1 MDWFD
6 RILAWGVERPDN
18 VALVSGSRRV
28 TYGELIGRSHGLAA
42 HLSST
47 LPDDG
52 SPVAVVG
59 HKEPEMV
66 MGFLAAALA
75 GHPYVPIDSA
85 TPAARASRILEVA
98 RVTRTLTVHDIARLA
113 TPSEA
118 RAPGSRRPDDHPYYV
133 MFTSGST
140 GEPKGVV
147 ITRGCVGSFIRW
159 MVAEQRL
166 EPAAE
171 CFLNQVVYS
180 FDVSVMDLYLSLATG
195 GTHLSLTRDDIADF
209 KRLFSVLAESAVTV
223 WVSTPSFA
231 RLCLA
236 EPRFDRRMLP
246 AVRRFLLAGETLAPE
261 IARQLLARFPGAEV
275 WNMYGP
281 TEATVVTTSVQVTTE
296 LLAQHA
302 VLPIGYP
309 KPGTAVFVA
318 AEARLEALADG
329 QRGEIVIAG
338 DNVSPGYFGRPDL
351 TAMRFADYH
360 GQHAYLTGDIGHV
373 LDGLVFFDGRRD
385 HQVKLH
391 GYRVELGDV
400 EANVCALDG
409 VRDAVVLPVL
419 RNGQVD
425 SLAAFVITQG
435 NAHGPD
441 GAGALWLRSRLGDRL
456 PSYMLPRTVRFL
468 DQFPMTANG
477 KVDRLKL
484 AESL

>member
-1 MDWFD
+1 M
-6 RILAWGVERPDN
+6 
-18 VALVSGSRRV
+18 S
-28 TYGELIGRSHGLAA
+28 
-42 HLSST
+42 
-47 LPDDG
+47 
-52 SPVAVVG
+52 
-59 HKEPEMV
+59 
-66 MGFLAAALA
+66 
-75 GHPYVPIDSA
+75 
-85 TPAARASRILEVA
+85 
-98 RVTRTLTVHDIARLA
+98 
-113 TPSEA
+113 
-118 RAPGSRRPDDHPYYV
+118 
-133 MFTSGST
+133 
-140 GEPKGVV
+140 
-147 ITRGCVGSFIRW
+147 SFIRW
-159 MVAEQRL
+159 MLAEQKL

-180 FDVSVMDLYLSLATG
+180 FDVSVMDLYLSLTTG

-209 KRLFSVLAESAVTV
+209 KRLFSVLAESTVTV

-281 TEATVVTTSVQVTTE
+281 TEATVVTTSVQVTAD

-318 AEARLEALADG
+318 AEAGLEPLADG
-329 QRGEIVIAG
+329 ERGEIVIAG
-338 DNVSPGYFGRPDL
+338 DNVSPGYLGRPDL
-351 TAMRFADYH
+351 TALRFADYH
-360 GQHAYLTGDIGHV
+360 GQRAYLTGDIGHV
-373 LDGLVFFDGRRD
+373 ENGLVFFDGRRD

-400 EANVCALDG
+400 EANLCALEG
-409 VRDAVVLPVL
+409 IHDAVVLPVL
-419 RNGQVD
+419 RNGEVD
-425 SLAAFVITQG
+425 SLAAFVITQSEAPG
-435 NAHGPD
+435 SD
-441 GAGALWLRSRLGDRL
+441 TAGSLWLRARLGDRV

-468 DQFPMTANG
+468 DRFPMTANG

>member
-1 MDWFD
+1 MYWFD
-6 RILAWGVERPDN
+6 RILAWGVERPDR

-28 TYGELIGRSHGLAA
+28 TYGELIGRVHGLAA
-42 HLSST
+42 HLSSM

-85 TPAARASRILEVA
+85 TPEARVSRILEVA
-98 RVTRTLTVHDIARLA
+98 GVTRTLTVPDIARLA

-118 RAPGSRRPDDHPYYV
+118 RPADRRPDDHPYYV
-133 MFTSGST
+133 IFTSGST

-147 ITRGCVGSFIRW
+147 ITRGCMSSFIRW
-159 MVAEQRL
+159 MLAEQKL

-180 FDVSVMDLYLSLATG
+180 FDVSVMDLYLSLTTG

-209 KRLFSVLAESAVTV
+209 KRLFSVLAESTVTV

-246 AVRRFLLAGETLAPE
+246 AVGRFLLAGETLAPE

-281 TEATVVTTSVQVTTE
+281 TEATVVTTSVQVTAD

-318 AEARLEALADG
+318 AEAGLEPLADG

-338 DNVSPGYFGRPDL
+338 DNVSPGYLGRPDL
-351 TAMRFADYH
+351 TALRFADYH
-360 GQHAYLTGDIGHV
+360 GQRAYLTGDIGHV
-373 LDGLVFFDGRRD
+373 ENGLVFFDGRRD

-400 EANVCALDG
+400 EANLCALEG
-409 VRDAVVLPVL
+409 IHDAVVLPVL
-419 RNGQVD
+419 RNGEVD
-425 SLAAFVITQG
+425 SLAAFVITQSEAPG
-435 NAHGPD
+435 SD
-441 GAGALWLRSRLGDRL
+441 TAGSLWLRARLGDRV

-468 DQFPMTANG
+468 DRFPMTANG
-477 KVDRLKL
+477 KVDRRKL

>member
-1 MDWFD
+1 MYWFD
-6 RILAWGVERPDN
+6 RILAWGVERPDR

-28 TYGELIGRSHGLAA
+28 TYGELIGRVHGLAA
-42 HLSST
+42 HLSSM

-85 TPAARASRILEVA
+85 TPEARVSRILEVA
-98 RVTRTLTVHDIARLA
+98 GVSRTLTVPDIARLA

-118 RAPGSRRPDDHPYYV
+118 RPADRRPDDHPYYV
-133 MFTSGST
+133 IFTSGST

-147 ITRGCVGSFIRW
+147 ITRGCMSSFIRW
-159 MVAEQRL
+159 MLAEQKL

-180 FDVSVMDLYLSLATG
+180 FDVSVMDLYLSLTTG

-209 KRLFSVLAESAVTV
+209 KRLFSVLAESTVTV

-281 TEATVVTTSVQVTTE
+281 TEATVVTTSVQVTAD

-318 AEARLEALADG
+318 AEAGLEPLADG

-338 DNVSPGYFGRPDL
+338 DNVSPGYLGRPDL
-351 TAMRFADYH
+351 TALRFADYH
-360 GQHAYLTGDIGHV
+360 GQRAYLTGDIGHV
-373 LDGLVFFDGRRD
+373 ENGLVFFDGRRD

-400 EANVCALDG
+400 EANLCALEG
-409 VRDAVVLPVL
+409 IHDAVVLPVL
-419 RNGQVD
+419 RNGEVD
-425 SLAAFVITQG
+425 SLAAFVITQSEAPG
-435 NAHGPD
+435 SD
-441 GAGALWLRSRLGDRL
+441 TAGSLWLRARLGDRV

-468 DQFPMTANG
+468 DRFPMTANG

>member
-6 RILAWGVERPDN
+6 RILAWGVERPDH
-18 VALVSGSRRV
+18 VALASGSRHV
-28 TYGELIGRSHGLAA
+28 TYGELISRAHGLAA
-42 HLSST
+42 HLSSV

-66 MGFLAAALA
+66 VGFLGAALA

-85 TPAARASRILEVA
+85 TPAGRASRIIDVA
-98 RVTRTLTVHDIARLA
+98 RVAKTLTVPDIARLA
-113 TPSEA
+113 SPA
-118 RAPGSRRPDDHPYYV
+118 VGAALRRWP
-133 MFTSGST
+133 GST

-147 ITRGCVGSFIRW
+147 ITRGCMGSFIRW
-159 MVAEQRL
+159 MLAEQKL

-180 FDVSVMDLYLSLATG
+180 FDVSVMDLYLSLTTG
-195 GTHLSLTRDDIADF
+195 GTHLSLTRDDIGDF
-209 KRLFSVLAESAVTV
+209 KRLFAVLADSTVTV

-281 TEATVVTTSVQVTTE
+281 TEATVVTTSIQVTAD

-318 AEARLEALADG
+318 AEAGLEPLADG
-329 QRGEIVIAG
+329 ERGEIVIAG
-338 DNVSPGYFGRPDL
+338 DNVSPGYLGRPDL
-351 TAMRFADYH
+351 TALRFADYH
-360 GQHAYLTGDIGHV
+360 GQRAYLTGDIGHV
-373 LDGLVFFDGRRD
+373 ENGLVFFDGPQ
-385 HQVKLH
+385 H
-391 GYRVELGDV
+391 
-400 EANVCALDG
+400 
-409 VRDAVVLPVL
+409 P
-419 RNGQVD
+419 
-425 SLAAFVITQG
+425 
-435 NAHGPD
+435 
-441 GAGALWLRSRLGDRL
+441 
-456 PSYMLPRTVRFL
+456 
-468 DQFPMTANG
+468 
-477 KVDRLKL
+477 
-484 AESL
+484 

>member
-6 RILAWGVERPDN
+6 RILAWGVERPHR
-18 VALVSGSRRV
+18 VALTSGSRAV
-28 TYGELIGRSHGLAA
+28 TYGELIGRAHGLAA
-42 HLSST
+42 YLSDV
-47 LPDDG
+47 LADDG

-66 MGFLAAALA
+66 VGFLGAALA
-75 GHPYVPIDSA
+75 GHPYVPIDTA
-85 TPAARASRILEVA
+85 TPAARASHILEVA
-98 RVTRTLTVHDIARLA
+98 RVARTLTVPDIARLA
-113 TPSEA
+113 TPSDR
-118 RAPGSRRPDDHPYYV
+118 RAPHKGRPDDHPYYV

-147 ITRGCVGSFIRW
+147 ITRGCVASFIRW
-159 MVAEQRL
+159 MLAEQRL

-180 FDVSVMDLYLSLATG
+180 FDVSVMDLYVSLVTG

-209 KRLFSVLAESAVTV
+209 KRLFSVLADSPVTV

-236 EPRFDRRMLP
+236 EPRFDRRMVP

-281 TEATVVTTSVQVTTE
+281 TEATVVTTSVQVTTD

-318 AEARLEALADG
+318 AEGRLEALADG

-338 DNVSPGYFGRPDL
+338 DNVSPGYLGRPEL
-351 TAMRFADYH
+351 TALRFADYH
-360 GQHAYLTGDIGHV
+360 GERAYLTGDIGHV
-373 LDGLVFFDGRRD
+373 QDGLVFFDGRRD
-385 HQVKLH
+385 DQVKLNGH
-391 GYRVELGDV
+391 RIELGDV
-400 EANVCALDG
+400 EANLCALDG

-425 SLAAFVITQG
+425 SLAAFVITES
-435 NAHGPD
+435 AAPAPD
-441 GAGALWLRSRLGDRL
+441 GAGALGLRTRLGDRV
-456 PSYMLPRTVRFL
+456 PSYMLPRTIRFV
-468 DQFPMTANG
+468 DQFPTTANG
-477 KVDRLKL
+477 KVDRRKL

>member
-1 MDWFD
+1 MYWFD
-6 RILAWGVERPDN
+6 RILAWGVERPDR

-28 TYGELIGRSHGLAA
+28 TYGELIGRVHGLAA
-42 HLSST
+42 HLSSM

-85 TPAARASRILEVA
+85 TPEARVSRILEVA
-98 RVTRTLTVHDIARLA
+98 GVSRTLTVPDIARLA
-113 TPSEA
+113 TPSEPRPA
-118 RAPGSRRPDDHPYYV
+118 DRRPDDHPYYV
-133 MFTSGST
+133 IFTSGST

-147 ITRGCVGSFIRW
+147 ITRGCMSSFIRW
-159 MVAEQRL
+159 MLAEQKL

-180 FDVSVMDLYLSLATG
+180 FDVSVMDLYLSLTTG

-209 KRLFSVLAESAVTV
+209 KRLFSVLAESTVTV

-281 TEATVVTTSVQVTTE
+281 TEATVVTTSVQVTAD

-318 AEARLEALADG
+318 AEAGLEPLAG

-338 DNVSPGYFGRPDL
+338 DNVSPGYLGRPDL
-351 TAMRFADYH
+351 TALRFADYH
-360 GQHAYLTGDIGHV
+360 GQRAYLTGDIGHV
-373 LDGLVFFDGRRD
+373 ENGLVFFDGRRD

-400 EANVCALDG
+400 EANLCALEG
-409 VRDAVVLPVL
+409 IHDAVVLPVL
-419 RNGQVD
+419 RNGEVD
-425 SLAAFVITQG
+425 SLAAFVITQSEAPG
-435 NAHGPD
+435 SD
-441 GAGALWLRSRLGDRL
+441 TAGSLWLRARLGDRV

-468 DQFPMTANG
+468 DRFPMTANG

>member
-1 MDWFD
+1 MYWFD
-6 RILAWGVERPDN
+6 RILAWGVERPDR

-28 TYGELIGRSHGLAA
+28 TYGELIGRVHGLAA
-42 HLSST
+42 HLSSM

-85 TPAARASRILEVA
+85 TPEARVSRILEVA
-98 RVTRTLTVHDIARLA
+98 GVTRTLTVPDIARLA
-113 TPSEA
+113 TLSEA
-118 RAPGSRRPDDHPYYV
+118 RPADRRPDDHPYYV
-133 MFTSGST
+133 IFTSGST

-147 ITRGCVGSFIRW
+147 ITRGCMSSFIRW
-159 MVAEQRL
+159 MLAEQKL

-180 FDVSVMDLYLSLATG
+180 FDVSVMDLYLSLTTG

-209 KRLFSVLAESAVTV
+209 KRLFSVLAESTVTV

-281 TEATVVTTSVQVTTE
+281 TEATVVTTSVQVTAD

-318 AEARLEALADG
+318 AEAGLEPLADG

-338 DNVSPGYFGRPDL
+338 DNVSPGYLGRPDL
-351 TAMRFADYH
+351 TALRFADYH
-360 GQHAYLTGDIGHV
+360 GQRAYLTGDIGHV
-373 LDGLVFFDGRRD
+373 ENGLVFFDGRRD

-400 EANVCALDG
+400 EANLCALEG
-409 VRDAVVLPVL
+409 IHDAVVLPVL
-419 RNGQVD
+419 RNGEVD
-425 SLAAFVITQG
+425 SLAAFVIAQSDAPG
-435 NAHGPD
+435 SD
-441 GAGALWLRSRLGDRL
+441 GAGSLWLRTRLGDRV
-456 PSYMLPRTVRFL
+456 PSYMLPRVVRFL
-468 DQFPMTANG
+468 DRFPMTANG

>member
-6 RILAWGVERPDN
+6 RILASGVERPDH
-18 VALVSGSRRV
+18 VALASGSRRV
-28 TYGELIGRSHGLAA
+28 TYGELLSRAHGLAA
-42 HLSST
+42 HLSSV

-75 GHPYVPIDSA
+75 GHPFVPIDSA
-85 TPAARASRILEVA
+85 TPEARVSRILEVA
-98 RVTRTLTVHDIARLA
+98 GVSRTLTVPDIARLA

-118 RAPGSRRPDDHPYYV
+118 RPADRRPDDHPYYV
-133 MFTSGST
+133 IFTSGST

-147 ITRGCVGSFIRW
+147 ITRGCMGSFIRW
-159 MVAEQRL
+159 MLAEQKL

-180 FDVSVMDLYLSLATG
+180 FDVSVMDLYLSLTTG

-209 KRLFSVLAESAVTV
+209 KRLFGVLADSTVTV

-236 EPRFDRRMLP
+236 EPRFDRRLLP

-281 TEATVVTTSVQVTTE
+281 TEATVVTTSVQVTTD
-296 LLAQHA
+296 LLAQHV

-318 AEARLEALADG
+318 GEAGLEPLSDG
-329 QRGEIVIAG
+329 ERGEIVIAG
-338 DNVSPGYFGRPDL
+338 DNVSPGYLGRPDL
-351 TAMRFADYH
+351 TALRFADYH
-360 GQHAYLTGDIGHV
+360 GQRAYLTGDIGHV
-373 LDGLVFFDGRRD
+373 ENGLVFFDGRRD

-400 EANVCALDG
+400 EANLCALEG
-409 VRDAVVLPVL
+409 IHDAVVLPVL
-419 RNGQVD
+419 RNGEVD
-425 SLAAFVITQG
+425 SLAAFVITES
-435 NAHGPD
+435 NAPESD
-441 GAGALWLRSRLGDRL
+441 GAGSLWLRTRLGDRV
-456 PSYMLPRTVRFL
+456 PSYMLPRVVRFL
-468 DQFPMTANG
+468 DRFPMTANG
-477 KVDRLKL
+477 KVDRRKL
-484 AESL
+484 SESL

>member
-6 RILAWGVERPDN
+6 RILAWGVERPDH
-18 VALVSGSRRV
+18 VALASGARRV
-28 TYGELIGRSHGLAA
+28 TYGELLSRAHGLAA
-42 HLSST
+42 HLSSV

-85 TPAARASRILEVA
+85 TPEARVSRILEVA
-98 RVTRTLTVHDIARLA
+98 CVSRTLTVPDIARLA
-113 TPSEA
+113 TPSETRPA
-118 RAPGSRRPDDHPYYV
+118 DRRPDDHPYYV
-133 MFTSGST
+133 IFTSGST

-147 ITRGCVGSFIRW
+147 ITRGCMGSFIRW
-159 MVAEQRL
+159 MLAEQKL

-180 FDVSVMDLYLSLATG
+180 FDVSVMDLYLSLTTG

-209 KRLFSVLAESAVTV
+209 KRLFGVLADSSVTV

-281 TEATVVTTSVQVTTE
+281 TEATVVTTSVQVTAD

-318 AEARLEALADG
+318 AEAGLEPLADG
-329 QRGEIVIAG
+329 ERGEIVIAG
-338 DNVSPGYFGRPDL
+338 DNVSPGYLGRPDL
-351 TAMRFADYH
+351 TALRFADYH
-360 GQHAYLTGDIGHV
+360 GQRAYLTGDIGHV
-373 LDGLVFFDGRRD
+373 ENGLVFFDGRRD

-400 EANVCALDG
+400 EANLCALEG
-409 VRDAVVLPVL
+409 IHDAVVLPVL
-419 RNGQVD
+419 RNGEVD
-425 SLAAFVITQG
+425 SLAAFVITESEAPG
-435 NAHGPD
+435 SDTTGS
-441 GAGALWLRSRLGDRL
+441 LWLRARLGDRV

-468 DQFPMTANG
+468 DRFPMTANG
-477 KVDRLKL
+477 KVDRRKL

>member
-1 MDWFD
+1 
-6 RILAWGVERPDN
+6 
-18 VALVSGSRRV
+18 
-28 TYGELIGRSHGLAA
+28 LIGRVHGLAA
-42 HLSST
+42 HLSSM

-85 TPAARASRILEVA
+85 TPEARVSRILEVA
-98 RVTRTLTVHDIARLA
+98 GVTRTLTVPDIARLA

-118 RAPGSRRPDDHPYYV
+118 RPADRRPDDHPYYV
-133 MFTSGST
+133 IFTSGST

-147 ITRGCVGSFIRW
+147 ITRGCMSSFIRW
-159 MVAEQRL
+159 MLAEQKL

-180 FDVSVMDLYLSLATG
+180 FDVSVMDLYLSLTTG

-209 KRLFSVLAESAVTV
+209 KRLFSVLAESTVTV

-281 TEATVVTTSVQVTTE
+281 TEATVVTTSVQVTAD

-318 AEARLEALADG
+318 AEAGLEPLADG

-338 DNVSPGYFGRPDL
+338 DNVSPGYLGRPDL
-351 TAMRFADYH
+351 TALRFADYH
-360 GQHAYLTGDIGHV
+360 GQRAYLTGDIGHV
-373 LDGLVFFDGRRD
+373 ENGLVFFDGRRD

-400 EANVCALDG
+400 EANLCALEG
-409 VRDAVVLPVL
+409 IHDAVVLPVL
-419 RNGQVD
+419 RNGEVD
-425 SLAAFVITQG
+425 SLAAFVITQSEAPG
-435 NAHGPD
+435 SD
-441 GAGALWLRSRLGDRL
+441 TAGSLWLRARLGDRV

-468 DQFPMTANG
+468 DRFPMTANG

>member
-1 MDWFD
+1 MYWFD
-6 RILAWGVERPDN
+6 RILAWGVERPDR

-28 TYGELIGRSHGLAA
+28 TYGELIGRVHGLAA
-42 HLSST
+42 HLSSM

-85 TPAARASRILEVA
+85 TPEARVSRILEVA
-98 RVTRTLTVHDIARLA
+98 GVSRTLTVPDIARLA
-113 TPSEA
+113 TPSEPRPA
-118 RAPGSRRPDDHPYYV
+118 DRRPDDHPYYV
-133 MFTSGST
+133 IFTSGST

-147 ITRGCVGSFIRW
+147 ITRGCMSSFIRW
-159 MVAEQRL
+159 MLAEQKL

-180 FDVSVMDLYLSLATG
+180 FDVSVMDLYLSLTTG

-209 KRLFSVLAESAVTV
+209 KRLFSVLAESTVTV

-281 TEATVVTTSVQVTTE
+281 TEATVVTTSVQVTAD

-318 AEARLEALADG
+318 AEAGLEPLADG

-338 DNVSPGYFGRPDL
+338 DNVSPGYLGRPDL
-351 TAMRFADYH
+351 TALRFADYH
-360 GQHAYLTGDIGHV
+360 GQRAYLTGDIGHV
-373 LDGLVFFDGRRD
+373 ENGLVFFDGRRD

-400 EANVCALDG
+400 EANLCALEG
-409 VRDAVVLPVL
+409 IHDAVVLPVL
-419 RNGQVD
+419 RNGEVD
-425 SLAAFVITQG
+425 SLAAFVITQSEAPG
-435 NAHGPD
+435 SD
-441 GAGALWLRSRLGDRL
+441 TAGSLWLRARLGDRV

-468 DQFPMTANG
+468 DRFPMTANG

>member
-1 MDWFD
+1 MYWFD
-6 RILAWGVERPDN
+6 RILAWGVERPDR

-28 TYGELIGRSHGLAA
+28 TYGELIGRVHGLAA
-42 HLSST
+42 HLSSM

-85 TPAARASRILEVA
+85 TPEARVSRILEVA
-98 RVTRTLTVHDIARLA
+98 GVTRTLTVPDIARLA
-113 TPSEA
+113 TLSETRPA
-118 RAPGSRRPDDHPYYV
+118 DRRPDDHPYYV
-133 MFTSGST
+133 IFTSGST

-147 ITRGCVGSFIRW
+147 ITRGCMGSFIRW
-159 MVAEQRL
+159 MLAEQKL

-180 FDVSVMDLYLSLATG
+180 FDVSVMDLYLSLTTG

-209 KRLFSVLAESAVTV
+209 KRLFSVLAESTVTV

-281 TEATVVTTSVQVTTE
+281 TEATVVTTSVQVTAD

-318 AEARLEALADG
+318 AEAGLEPLADG
-329 QRGEIVIAG
+329 ERGEIVIAG
-338 DNVSPGYFGRPDL
+338 DNVSPGYLGRPDL
-351 TAMRFADYH
+351 TALRFADYH
-360 GQHAYLTGDIGHV
+360 GQRAYLTGDIGHV
-373 LDGLVFFDGRRD
+373 ENGLVFFDGRRD

-400 EANVCALDG
+400 EANLCALEG
-409 VRDAVVLPVL
+409 IHDAVVLPVL
-419 RNGQVD
+419 RNGEVD
-425 SLAAFVITQG
+425 SLAAFVITQSEAPG
-435 NAHGPD
+435 SD
-441 GAGALWLRSRLGDRL
+441 TAGSLWLRARLGDRV

-468 DQFPMTANG
+468 DRFPMTANG

>member
-1 MDWFD
+1 MYWFD
-6 RILAWGVERPDN
+6 RILAWGVERPDR

-28 TYGELIGRSHGLAA
+28 TYGELIGRVHGLAA
-42 HLSST
+42 HLSSM

-66 MGFLAAALA
+66 VGFLAAALA

-85 TPAARASRILEVA
+85 TPEARVSRILEVA
-98 RVTRTLTVHDIARLA
+98 GVTRTLTVPDIARLA

-118 RAPGSRRPDDHPYYV
+118 RPADRRPDDHPYYV
-133 MFTSGST
+133 IFTSGST

-147 ITRGCVGSFIRW
+147 ITRGCMSSFIRW
-159 MVAEQRL
+159 MLAEQKL

-180 FDVSVMDLYLSLATG
+180 FDVSVMDLYLSLTTG

-209 KRLFSVLAESAVTV
+209 KRLFSVLAESTVTV

-281 TEATVVTTSVQVTTE
+281 TEATVVTTSVQVTAD

-318 AEARLEALADG
+318 AEAGLEPLADG

-338 DNVSPGYFGRPDL
+338 DNVSPGYLGRPDL
-351 TAMRFADYH
+351 TALRFADYH
-360 GQHAYLTGDIGHV
+360 GQRAYLTGDIGHV
-373 LDGLVFFDGRRD
+373 ENGLVFFDGRRD

-400 EANVCALDG
+400 EANLCALEG
-409 VRDAVVLPVL
+409 IHDAVVLPVL
-419 RNGQVD
+419 RNGEVD
-425 SLAAFVITQG
+425 SLAAFVITQSEAPG
-435 NAHGPD
+435 SD
-441 GAGALWLRSRLGDRL
+441 TAGSLWLRARLGDRV

-468 DQFPMTANG
+468 DRFPMTANG
-477 KVDRLKL
+477 KVDRRKL

>member
-6 RILAWGVERPDN
+6 RILAWGVERPDH
-18 VALVSGSRRV
+18 VALASGSRRV
-28 TYGELIGRSHGLAA
+28 TYGELLSRAHGLAA
-42 HLSST
+42 HLSSV
-47 LPDDG
+47 LPNDG

-85 TPAARASRILEVA
+85 TPEARVSRILEVA
-98 RVTRTLTVHDIARLA
+98 GVSRTLTVPDIARLA
-113 TPSEA
+113 TSSETRPA
-118 RAPGSRRPDDHPYYV
+118 DRRPDDHPYYV
-133 MFTSGST
+133 IFTSGST

-147 ITRGCVGSFIRW
+147 ITRGCMGSFIRW
-159 MVAEQRL
+159 MLAEQKL

-180 FDVSVMDLYLSLATG
+180 FDVSVMDLYLSLTTG
-195 GTHLSLTRDDIADF
+195 GTHLSLTRDDIGDF
-209 KRLFSVLAESAVTV
+209 KRLFAVLADSTVTV

-246 AVRRFLLAGETLAPE
+246 AVGRFLLAGETLAPD

-281 TEATVVTTSVQVTTE
+281 TEATVVTTSVQVTAD

-309 KPGTAVFVA
+309 KPGTAVFVT
-318 AEARLEALADG
+318 AEAGLEPLADG
-329 QRGEIVIAG
+329 ERGEIVIAG
-338 DNVSPGYFGRPDL
+338 DNVSPGYLGRPDL
-351 TAMRFADYH
+351 TALRFADYH
-360 GQHAYLTGDIGHV
+360 GQRAYLTGDIGHV
-373 LDGLVFFDGRRD
+373 ENGLVFFDGRRD

-400 EANVCALDG
+400 EANLCALEG
-409 VRDAVVLPVL
+409 IHDAVVLPVL
-419 RNGQVD
+419 RNGEVD
-425 SLAAFVITQG
+425 SLAAFVITQSEAPG
-435 NAHGPD
+435 SDTTGS
-441 GAGALWLRSRLGDRL
+441 LWLRARLGDRV
-456 PSYMLPRTVRFL
+456 PSYMLPRTVHFL
-468 DQFPMTANG
+468 DRFPMTANG
-477 KVDRLKL
+477 KVDRRKL